1 MTVVYHLTVGD
12 ADFTPTPEQLAEIV
26 AEFQK
31 PLPGFAVPVKVT
43 ELHLNLV
50 GNERLMFTIGAKD
63 WNPSEKEIEDLKA
76 LFLNASLDPAGGVV
90 ATRVGVKASVI
101 PKWELPEAQK

>member
-12 ADFTPTPEQLAEIV
+12 ADFTPTPEQLTEI
-26 AEFQK
+26 ALEFQK

-50 GNERLMFTIGAKD
+50 GNERIMFTAGAPD
-63 WNPSEKEIEDLKA
+63 WDPTEKEIEDLKA
-76 LFLNASLDPAGGVV
+76 LFLCSTLDPNGGVV
-90 ATRVGVKASVI
+90 VTRVGVKASVI
-101 PKWELPEAQK
+101 PKWELPGAAE